1 MCWRPVVRFLPQS
14 HASVV
19 SPNVEKRTG
28 CGGVFDMINGEAMIP
43 RIQKILFATDL
54 SRNSAYAFRYAVNS
68 ARKHDASIHIL
79 HVVDSRPVAESYLLI
94 HADAARMSEI
104 RQETKEELV
113 AAIEARVKEFVR
125 RELRDD
131 PETLKRVAS
140 IQVLFGDPAEK
151 ILKVAATMKCD
162 IVVMG
167 THGKGVIS
175 HAFLGSVAEKV
186 LHRIGIPVYI
196 IPIPTE
202 DEDTEIISGEIL
214 PAVNFATQIF
224 PGSKS

>member
-1 MCWRPVVRFLPQS
+1 
-14 HASVV
+14 
-19 SPNVEKRTG
+19 
-28 CGGVFDMINGEAMIP
+28 MIP
-43 RIQKILFATDL
+43 RIQKILYATDL

-94 HADAARMSEI
+94 HTDAARRSDI
-104 RQETKEELV
+104 PQETRGAL
-113 AAIEARVKEFVR
+113 AADIEARVKEFAK
-125 RELRDD
+125 RELKDD
-131 PETLKRVAS
+131 PETLQRVAS
-140 IQVLFGDPAEK
+140 IQILFGDPAEE
-151 ILKVAATMKCD
+151 ILKIAATMKCD

-196 IPIPTE
+196 IPIPKE
-202 DEDTEIISGEIL
+202 DAENISSEIS
-214 PAVNFATQIF
+214 PTVDFMTF
-224 PGSKS
+224 VSTGSKA

>member
-1 MCWRPVVRFLPQS
+1 
-14 HASVV
+14 
-19 SPNVEKRTG
+19 
-28 CGGVFDMINGEAMIP
+28 MIP
-43 RIQKILFATDL
+43 RIQKILYATDL
-54 SRNSAYAFRYAVNS
+54 SKNSAYAFRYAVNS

-79 HVVDSRPVAESYLLI
+79 HVMDSRPVAEFYLLI
-94 HADAARMSEI
+94 HTDAARLSEM
-104 RQETKEELV
+104 RREKKEEL
-113 AAIEARVKEFVR
+113 AGAIEARLKEFVR
-125 RELRDD
+125 RELKDD

-140 IQVLFGDPAEK
+140 VQILFGDPAEE
-151 ILKVAATMKCD
+151 ILKIAAAMKCD

-196 IPIPTE
+196 IPIPR
-202 DEDTEIISGEIL
+202 EDTETVSGEIL
-214 PAVNFATQIF
+214 PTMDSVTPVS